1 VHVAHL
7 SLTDFRS
14 YPAAELELEPGVTAF
29 VGPNGHGKTNLV
41 EAVGYVAT
49 QSSHRVASDGPLVRH
64 GAARAFVRAAVVRD
78 DRRALIE
85 LEINPGRS
93 NRARLNRSPVPRA
106 RDVLGLLR
114 SVLFAPEDLAMVKG
128 DPAERRRFL
137 DELLVARA
145 PRFAGVRADYE
156 RVLKQRGALL
166 RAAAAARAGRGRS
179 ARRLE
184 DEAAFAAAGAG
195 DVLSTLEV
203 WDAHLA
209 RIGAELLAARLDL
222 VEALRPLVAKAY
234 AALAPSSGTADLR
247 YRSSLSTIGGQAT
260 LSTGGGPFAQSTGG
274 GRSTE
279 STGGGRS
286 TESTG
291 GGRSTESTD
300 GGRFA
305 QPTADGR
312 ASGPAVP
319 GPEDVPEAGPADR
332 AALAAALREALLA
345 ARPAELERGVNLV
358 GPHRDDLELR
368 LGDLPARGYASHG
381 ESWSFALALRL
392 AAYELL
398 RADGGGD
405 PVLILDDVFAELD
418 TFRRRR
424 LAEIVAPAEQVL
436 ITAAAPEDV
445 PAELRG
451 ARFDVAEGRVT
462 RVR

>member
-279 STGGGRS
+279 ST
-286 TESTG
+286 
-291 GGRSTESTD
+291 D

>member
-1 VHVAHL
+1 MHVAHL

-279 STGGGRS
+279 ST
-286 TESTG
+286 
-291 GGRSTESTD
+291 D